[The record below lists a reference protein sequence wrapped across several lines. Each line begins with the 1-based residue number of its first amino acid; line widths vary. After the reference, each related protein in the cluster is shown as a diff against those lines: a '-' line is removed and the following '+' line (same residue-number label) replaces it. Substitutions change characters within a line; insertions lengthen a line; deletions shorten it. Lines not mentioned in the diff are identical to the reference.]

1 MISFECPIIQ
11 KNKKDTHR
19 LYSNKHIY
27 HAYNCS
33 HPIFGDTLIFHRKNG
48 WLMDC
53 KSPYAES
60 FNLVIQQL
68 NTVLNQ
74 GINKSGKF
82 ESTK

>member
-1 MISFECPIIQ
+1 MFRNWIKSHCLRSP
-11 KNKKDTHR
+11 
-19 LYSNKHIY
+19 
-27 HAYNCS
+27 CS

-60 FNLVIQQL
+60 FNLIIQQL
-68 NTVLNQ
+68 NTILNQ

-82 ESTK
+82 EFTK